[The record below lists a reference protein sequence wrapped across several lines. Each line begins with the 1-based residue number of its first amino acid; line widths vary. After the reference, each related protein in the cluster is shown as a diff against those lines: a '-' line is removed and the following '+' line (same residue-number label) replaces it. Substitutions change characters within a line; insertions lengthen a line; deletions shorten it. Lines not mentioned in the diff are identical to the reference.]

1 MIGDSSL
8 IPRFV
13 NPERI
18 SPYLHCVIC
27 QEVFTNPI
35 RLNCGHTFCGKCIE
49 HWFLSC
55 YKCPTCR
62 SKVTDFSKDL
72 LANAIVNDLE
82 VKCDNEEK
90 GCPWKGVLSELK
102 NHLKV
107 CEESM
112 KILLEEKKKEEK
124 KKEEVKKKKEE
135 DNKKKRKRL
144 KRKNPNSENQ
154 NGNESLYDTFKDC
167 CSNKE
172 KVILS
177 SDKVKKI
184 KEVFTI
190 NKDSQYNK
198 EKKGKIPLKNRQ
210 QNNN

>member
-107 CEESM
+107 CEECL

-124 KKEEVKKKKEE
+124 KKVSANDE
-135 DNKKKRKRL
+135 DLFPQK
-144 KRKNPNSENQ
+144 
-154 NGNESLYDTFKDC
+154 LYRPDEI
-167 CSNKE
+167 N
-172 KVILS
+172 VIKYVHYS
-177 SDKVKKI
+177 
-184 KEVFTI
+184 
-190 NKDSQYNK
+190 
-198 EKKGKIPLKNRQ
+198 
-210 QNNN
+210 